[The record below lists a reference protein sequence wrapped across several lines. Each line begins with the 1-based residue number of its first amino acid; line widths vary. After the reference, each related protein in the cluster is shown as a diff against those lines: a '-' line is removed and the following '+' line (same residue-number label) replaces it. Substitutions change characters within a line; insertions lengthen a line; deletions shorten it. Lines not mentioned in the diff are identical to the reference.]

1 MVSTTKISNRL
12 NSGSAAAYDWGQSA
26 QGGNLAKDLFYLA
39 SYKNVGKLF
48 ETILTAK
55 APAAFTVAFLNDT
68 IGLKST
74 TDRALINMLKKLGFL
89 DTAGVPTPTYS
100 LLKNKDTAK
109 AAIAEGLKKAYEPL
123 FEANEKANELP
134 MEQLKGLVSQ
144 VTGGEQ
150 NIVNNVAWTFNAIVK
165 AADFTKAVPKKT
177 TPGDPASPV
186 IPALPDEL
194 RKEFHFNIQVH
205 LPANGTE
212 ETYLNIFNALRRTF
226 S

>member
-1 MVSTTKISNRL
+1 M
-12 NSGSAAAYDWGQSA
+12 
-26 QGGNLAKDLFYLA
+26 AKDLFYLA

-55 APAAFTVAFLNDT
+55 APEAFTVAFLNDT

-74 TDRALINMLKKLGFL
+74 TDRPLINMLKKLGFL

-109 AAIAEGLKKAYEPL
+109 ATIAEGLKKTYEPL

-165 AADFTKAVPKKT
+165 SADFTKAVPKKT
-177 TPGDPASPV
+177 TPGDPAAPV
-186 IPALPDEL
+186 IPAFLTGCVRSSTSTFRSISP
-194 RKEFHFNIQVH
+194 RTAPKRPTSTSSTRCGGH
-205 LPANGTE
+205 LVEGRSSVAIPHAWANGPE
-212 ETYLNIFNALRRTF
+212 CRQQVA
-226 S
+226 